1 MLLPP
6 NAISLPLKNAENA
19 KLKKLNEKKLKL
31 LKEKLKVIFSLH
43 VKISAHKHT
52 KTTKNIADLFL
63 CVKYERKENCH
74 TDLVALTGSGG
85 KNKQAGG
92 SAEMQPGLFINF

>member
-1 MLLPP
+1 MFRPYNSIKSDLRFYFILYSDLLFHVLLPP

-43 VKISAHKHT
+43 IKISAQKHT
-52 KTTKNIADLFL
+52 KTSKNIADLFSR
-63 CVKYERKENCH
+63 VK
-74 TDLVALTGSGG
+74 
-85 KNKQAGG
+85 
-92 SAEMQPGLFINF
+92 

>member
-1 MLLPP
+1 MFRPYNSIKKNLGFYFTLYSGSLFHVLLPP

-43 VKISAHKHT
+43 VKISAQKHT
-52 KTTKNIADLFL
+52 KTSKNIADLFFR
-63 CVKYERKENCH
+63 VK
-74 TDLVALTGSGG
+74 
-85 KNKQAGG
+85 
-92 SAEMQPGLFINF
+92 